1 MMTRTG
7 QHYLYKDKE
16 KFNLRKKQSSKHFK
30 GRKKIKWKGLTPQQ
44 EVNLMELIANKS
56 ETESSSSC
64 QKTLKKSPDPKS
76 FEHDYLYA
84 MEEVKMGSSR
94 NVFAQNTIQDVLQ
107 QHYKNARVVISKTEK
122 ELADLARLDDI
133 LLWADT
139 EINEIETQIRQ
150 EAAVVLNASLA
161 SSSSINEA
169 QNYDKAVAAAAT
181 SFDSSASQNFETT
194 TPPAKTIK
202 IDRSSSIAKN
212 VKKKD
217 KMAASD
223 ACNVMD
229 RIPNNAAEDSIND
242 INEDRSKY
250 FVKSN
255 TTGKSKSLVRSS
267 SKATFLRYDDSD
279 STTTIS
285 DSKTLISDD
294 DSDTPSSSDDNETQV
309 EPNNSKRNDYSKKE
323 VETLYKG
330 VSKYGL
336 DFYTIFYAFKKKFH
350 PCRTPVKLYDKWRHH
365 LQYHSQ
371 EEYIKMKYQ

>member
-1 MMTRTG
+1 M
-7 QHYLYKDKE
+7 
-16 KFNLRKKQSSKHFK
+16 
-30 GRKKIKWKGLTPQQ
+30 IWTPQFRNAD
-44 EVNLMELIANKS
+44 EGPG
-56 ETESSSSC
+56 
-64 QKTLKKSPDPKS
+64 PDPKS

-84 MEEVKMGSSR
+84 MEELKTGSSR
-94 NVFAQNTIQDVLQ
+94 SVFAQNTIQDVHQLR
-107 QHYKNARVVISKTEK
+107 YKNVRVVISKTEK

-194 TPPAKTIK
+194 TPPAKTSK

-250 FVKSN
+250 FVKSY
-255 TTGKSKSLVRSS
+255 TTRKSKSLVRSS

-294 DSDTPSSSDDNETQV
+294 DSPSSSSSSDDNETQV
-309 EPNNSKRNDYSKKE
+309 EPKNFKRNDYSKKE

-330 VSKYGL
+330 VLKYGL

-365 LQYHSQ
+365 LQYHSE

>member
-1 MMTRTG
+1 
-7 QHYLYKDKE
+7 
-16 KFNLRKKQSSKHFK
+16 
-30 GRKKIKWKGLTPQQ
+30 
-44 EVNLMELIANKS
+44 METIIFFFVSDFICLN
-56 ETESSSSC
+56 
-64 QKTLKKSPDPKS
+64 

-84 MEEVKMGSSR
+84 MEELKTGSSR
-94 NVFAQNTIQDVLQ
+94 SVFAQNTMQDVHQLR
-107 QHYKNARVVISKTEK
+107 YKNVRVVISKTEK

-194 TPPAKTIK
+194 TPPAKTSK

-229 RIPNNAAEDSIND
+229 RIPNNAAED
-242 INEDRSKY
+242 INEDRNKY

-255 TTGKSKSLVRSS
+255 TTRKSKSLVRSS

-279 STTTIS
+279 STTIIS

-294 DSDTPSSSDDNETQV
+294 DSDTTSCSSSSDDNELQD
-309 EPNNSKRNDYSKKE
+309 EPKNFKRIDYSKKE